1 MGTFD
6 VRDPRTGDVIATI
19 DETPVET
26 VHQMGRAARAALG
39 SWRAL
44 GVSERVIYLRRL
56 RRAFYQR
63 RHQLVDCA
71 TRETGKPDA
80 EVMTAGIL
88 ANLDLLTYFCKVAP
102 SVLAPEPLPIN
113 PINYPRKRAAI
124 HHEPLGTVAVVSSW
138 NYPIA
143 LPMRAI
149 VPALLAGNCVLFK
162 PSKEAALTGACLGD
176 IFEENLPAGV
186 FATAQG
192 GRNVIQA
199 VVDNANKLNFIGST
213 STGRALAHQCAER
226 MIPSAWELSGV
237 DAAIVLPDCDLE
249 RTVHGVVWGA
259 FTNAGQNCA
268 SIERLLLH
276 RDLAPTFLPRLV
288 AATRALRL
296 GEDVGPL
303 RSRAQLD
310 TVEAHV
316 RDAVARGAKI
326 LCGGKATGT
335 GFFFEPTLFEVPK
348 HEGPAITEETF
359 GPTLPILLFDTE
371 EEAVRLCNDV
381 PFGLTAGVWTR
392 DLAKGERIAAQ
403 LDVGVAMVNNA
414 SFTAALPQATWGGV
428 KGTGYG
434 VTNSKY
440 ILLEMTHPKTVLV
453 DGNSARELWWYPYNE
468 RLHNLLDAMID
479 ANAGKVH
486 RMASALPNML
496 KRWS

>member
-6 VRDPRTGDVIATI
+6 VRDPRTGDVIATL

-26 VHQMGRAARAALG
+26 VHQMGRAARAAFG

-44 GVSERVIYLRRL
+44 GVRERIIYLRRL

-63 RHQLVDCA
+63 RHELVDCA
-71 TRETGKPDA
+71 TRETGKPDV

-88 ANLDLLTYFCKVAP
+88 ANLDLITYFCKVGP
-102 SVLAPEPLPIN
+102 SVLAPESLPIN
-113 PINYPRKRAAI
+113 PISYPKKRAAI
-124 HHEPLGTVAVVSSW
+124 HHEPLGNVAVVSSW

-149 VPALLAGNCVLFK
+149 IPALLSGNCVLFK
-162 PSKEAALTGACLGD
+162 PSKEAALTGECLGE

-192 GRNVIQA
+192 GREVIRA
-199 VVDNANKLNFIGST
+199 VVENADKLNFIGST
-213 STGRALAHQCAER
+213 TTGRALAHQCAEQ

-237 DAAIVLPDCDLE
+237 DAAIVMPDCDLE

-259 FTNAGQNCA
+259 FTNTGQNCA

-276 RDLAPTFLPRLV
+276 RDLAPTFIPRLV
-288 AATRALRL
+288 EETLKLRF
-296 GEDVGPL
+296 GEDIGPL
-303 RSRAQLD
+303 RSKTQLA

-316 RDAVARGAKI
+316 QDALAHGAKI

-335 GFFFEPTLFEVPK
+335 GYFFEPTIMEMPK
-348 HEGPAITEETF
+348 HEGLAITEETF
-359 GPTLPILLFDTE
+359 GPTLPIILFDTT
-371 EEAVRLCNDV
+371 EEAIRLCNDV
-381 PFGLTAGVWTR
+381 NYGLTAGVWTS
-392 DLAKGERIAAQ
+392 DLEEGERIASQ
-403 LDVGVAMVNNA
+403 LDVGVAMINNA
-414 SFTAALPQATWGGV
+414 SFTAAMPQATWGGV

-440 ILLEMTHPKTVLV
+440 ILHEMTHPKTVLV
-453 DGNSARELWWYPYNE
+453 DGNTAKELWWYPYNE
-468 RLHNLLDAMID
+468 RLRSLLDAMID
-479 ANAGKVH
+479 ANAGKVY

-496 KRWS
+496 RRWS

>member
-1 MGTFD
+1 MATFD
-6 VRDPRTGDVIATI
+6 VRDPRTANVIATLE
-19 DETPVET
+19 ETPVET
-26 VHQMGRAARAALG
+26 VHKMGSAARGAFG

-44 GVSERVIYLRRL
+44 GVRERAVYLKRI

-63 RHQLVDCA
+63 RHELIDRA
-71 TRETGKPDA
+71 TRETGKPDV

-88 ANLDLLTYFCKVAP
+88 ANLELIDYFCGVAP
-102 SVLAPEPLPIN
+102 EVLGPDKLSIN
-113 PINYPRKRAAI
+113 PINYPKKRGAI

-162 PSKEAALTGACLGD
+162 PSKEAALTGECLGE

-192 GRNVIQA
+192 GRHVIRA
-199 VVDNANKLNFIGST
+199 VVENANKLNFIGST
-213 STGRALAHQCAER
+213 STGGALAHQCADQ

-237 DAAIVLPDCDLE
+237 DAAIILPDCDLE

-259 FTNAGQNCA
+259 FTNTGQNCA

-276 RDLAPTFLPRLV
+276 RDIAPVFLPRLV
-288 AATRALRL
+288 EETLKLRL
-296 GEDVGPL
+296 GQDIGPL
-303 RSRAQLD
+303 RSKTQLE
-310 TVEAHV
+310 TVEAHIK
-316 RDAVARGAKI
+316 DAVDRGAKV

-335 GFFFEPTLFEVPK
+335 GYYFEPTILEMPA
-348 HEGPAITEETF
+348 HEGLAIKEETF
-359 GPTLPILLFDTE
+359 GPTLPVVIVDSVE
-371 EEAVRLCNDV
+371 QAIHQCNDV
-381 PFGLTAGVWTR
+381 AYGLTAGVWTS
-392 DLAKGERIAAQ
+392 DLAEGERIAAQ

-414 SFTAALPQATWGGV
+414 SFTAALPQAPWGGV

-440 ILLEMTHPKTVLV
+440 ILLEMTHPKMMLV
-453 DGNSARELWWYPYNE
+453 DGNTARELWWYPYNE
-468 RLHNLLDAMID
+468 RLRTLLDAMID

-486 RMASALPNML
+486 RLATVVPNMIR
-496 KRWS
+496 RWS

>member
-6 VRDPRTGDVIATI
+6 VRDPRTGGVIAAI
-19 DETPVET
+19 EETSVDT
-26 VHQMGRAARAALG
+26 VHQLGRAARAAFG

-44 GVSERVIYLRRL
+44 GVRERAIYLRRV

-63 RHQLVDCA
+63 RHALVDCA
-71 TRETGKPDA
+71 TRETGKPDV
-80 EVMTAGIL
+80 EVLTAGIL
-88 ANLDLLTYFCKVAP
+88 ANLDLLSYFCKVAP

-113 PINYPRKRAAI
+113 PINYPKKRAAI

-162 PSKEAALTGACLGD
+162 PSKEAALTGACLGE

-192 GRNVIQA
+192 GRDVIRA
-199 VVDNANKLNFIGST
+199 VVANANKLNFIGST
-213 STGRALAHQCAER
+213 STGRALAHQCAEQ

-276 RDLAPTFLPRLV
+276 RDLAPAFLPRLV
-288 AATRALRL
+288 ENTLALRL

-303 RSRAQLD
+303 RSKAQLD

-316 RDAVARGAKI
+316 RDAVERGAKV
-326 LCGGKATGT
+326 LCGGRATGT
-335 GFFFEPTLFEVPK
+335 GFYYEPTVLQMPS
-348 HEGPAITEETF
+348 HDGLAITEETF
-359 GPTLPILLFDTE
+359 GPTLPVVLFDTI
-371 EEAVRLCNDV
+371 EEAIRLCNDAAY
-381 PFGLTAGVWTR
+381 GLTAGVWTR
-392 DLAKGERIAAQ
+392 DLALGERIAAE

-414 SFTAALPQATWGGV
+414 SFTAAMPQATWGGV

-440 ILLEMTHPKTVLV
+440 ILHEMTHPKTLLV
-453 DGNSARELWWYPYNE
+453 DANSARELWWYPYND
-468 RLHNLLDAMID
+468 RLRSLLDALID

-486 RMASALPNML
+486 RMASALPHML
-496 KRWS
+496 RRWS